1 MSYSTEDSQQI
12 ERLIRISREKPLDSD
27 TFVPW
32 ETALGP
38 EFGYLPEKLVS
49 LAEHPIYPHLTYE
62 QKRELAK
69 REVAQAM
76 YAYCWSEGLFC
87 AFMTRY
93 IMPQAPDHLERR
105 FLLHEVIE
113 ESKHQQ
119 MFANTIAKMGVQPV
133 PVTPFQAWV
142 GEFCVRYCS
151 PSFVFM
157 SCIAIEMMADRYG
170 EALRHDKNAH
180 PILQKVAQLHNI
192 EEARHILFT
201 KLLLKRYTE
210 NIGFWRST
218 QFSLIVLLNMRFF
231 QSTYI
236 HSSIY
241 DDIGLPHAAQLR
253 REAFRSYQE
262 RFAKE
267 CLCTVRELV
276 DSFNGFNFITRPLWR
291 RILRMPV

>member
-1 MSYSTEDSQQI
+1 MTYSTEDRRQI
-12 ERLIRISREKPLDSD
+12 ERLIRISREKLLDSD

-32 ETALGP
+32 GTALGP
-38 EFGYLPEKLVS
+38 EFGYLPEKLIS
-49 LAEHPIYPHLTYE
+49 LAEHPIYPSLSNE

-69 REVAQAM
+69 REVVQAM

-93 IMPQAPDHLERR
+93 IMSQAPDHIERR
-105 FLLHEVIE
+105 YLLHEVIE

-119 MFANTIAKMGVQPV
+119 MFAHTIVKMGVQPV
-133 PVTPFQAWV
+133 PVVPLQAWI
-142 GEFCVRYCS
+142 GEFWVRYCS
-151 PSFVFM
+151 PPIVFM

-170 EALRHDKNAH
+170 EALRHDENAH

-231 QSTYI
+231 QSTYVR
-236 HSSIY
+236 SSIFK
-241 DDIGLPHAAQLR
+241 DLGLPHPDRLR
-253 REAFRSYQE
+253 REVFRSYQE
-262 RFAKE
+262 RFAGE
-267 CLCTVRELV
+267 CLGTVKELV

-291 RILRMPV
+291 WVLRMPV

>member
-1 MSYSTEDSQQI
+1 MSYSTDDLQQI
-12 ERLIRISREKPLDSD
+12 ERLIRISREKPLDHE

-32 ETALGP
+32 EIALGP
-38 EFGYLPEKLVS
+38 EFGYLSEKLVS
-49 LAEHPIYPHLTYE
+49 LAEHPIYPTLSLE

-69 REVAQAM
+69 REVVQAM

-93 IMPQAPDHLERR
+93 MMQQAPDHVERR

-119 MFANTIAKMGVQPV
+119 MFANTIVKMGAQPV
-133 PVTPFQAWV
+133 PVGRLQAWLA
-142 GEFCVRYCS
+142 EFCVRYCS
-151 PSFVFM
+151 PAFVFL
-157 SCIAIEMMADRYG
+157 SCIAVEMMADRYG
-170 EALRHDKNAH
+170 EELRHDKHAH

-201 KLLLKRYTE
+201 KILLKRYTE

-218 QFSLIVLLNMRFF
+218 QFSLIVLFNMRFF
-231 QSTYI
+231 QSTYVHTEI
-236 HSSIY
+236 FR
-241 DDIGLPHAAQLR
+241 DIGLPHPAQLR
-253 REAFRSYQE
+253 RQAFRSYQK
-262 RFAKE
+262 RFATE
-267 CLCTVRELV
+267 CLGTVKELV

-291 RILRMPV
+291 RVLQMPI